1 MNIIRNSGKPQR
13 GLLQPRYKKGIDS
26 MKQTALALLT
36 CLTAATSSAVPTSP
50 GSALQF
56 NGVNSYV
63 SIATA
68 GSLTGTFTVELWAN
82 PNHPTNALSLV
93 GSRSVGE
100 YSFDMKFWKGTQLH
114 GDIGNGSFWSSTAAD
129 GAYSYTTGTWSHIAY

>member
-1 MNIIRNSGKPQR
+1 MKTIRNSGKPQR
-13 GLLQPRYKKGIDS
+13 GLLHPRDKKGIDC
-26 MKQTALALLT
+26 MKQTGLALLT
-36 CLTAATSSAVPTSP
+36 CLAAATASAVPTSP

-63 SIATA
+63 SIATG

-100 YSFDMKFWKGTQLH
+100 YSFDMKFWKGTQIH
-114 GDIGNGSFWSSTAAD
+114 GDIGN
-129 GAYSYTTGTWSHIAY
+129 